1 MIARRTVLKGA
12 AAVGAGVVL
21 PSVGLQGCRGD
32 AEPPSPPTQ
41 DAAGHLVWR
50 NWSGLHHSYPAERA
64 APDSDAAVVE
74 LLAKAP
80 APIRP
85 VGAGHSFTQLVPTEG
100 TLVTLDGLAGVVSHD
115 AAKLQ
120 ATVRAGTRLGDLG
133 PALAAIGQEMPNL
146 PDINKQSLAGA
157 LSTATHGTGRAYKA
171 LHGDVVAMR
180 IATPARGLV
189 DCDATRDPELFQA
202 ARVGLGAFGI
212 LTQVTL
218 QNAGLVRVKKRVEPR
233 QLEDVL
239 DDWPSLIGKHR
250 NVEFFALPFTGI
262 AATITVDEVTEAVRP
277 RGPDTDTDILMSL
290 KRLRDWTTHLPWLRR
305 WIAQKVLAAGVE
317 PTEAVDEGWK
327 LLSNERPVRFNEM
340 EYHLP
345 LDAQLPA
352 LREVIAAIEAHRSD
366 VFFPIEARVIDAD
379 DAWLSPFH
387 ERVSGSIAV
396 HAYYKDDHAFFF
408 DLVEPIF
415 RRHGG
420 RPHWGKM
427 HSLKAADLK
436 TLYPRFADACRVRAS
451 VDPEGRML
459 NAHLR
464 EVFGA

>member
-12 AAVGAGVVL
+12 VAVGAGVAL
-21 PSVGLQGCRGD
+21 SGCAGD

-50 NWSGLHHSYPAERA
+50 NWSGLQYSYPAERA
-64 APDSDAAVVE
+64 APADEAAVVAM
-74 LLAKAP
+74 LANAP

-85 VGAGHSFTQLVPTEG
+85 VGAGHSFTRLVPTDG

-115 AAKLQ
+115 ATKLQ

-133 PALAAIGQEMPNL
+133 PALATLGQEMPNL

-157 LSTATHGTGRAYKA
+157 LSTGTHGTGRAFKA

-202 ARVGLGAFGI
+202 ARVGLGAFGV

-218 QNAGLVRVKKRVEPR
+218 QNAALTRVKKRVEPR
-233 QLEDVL
+233 PLEDVL
-239 DDWPSLIGKHR
+239 EDWPRLVGAHR

-277 RGPDTDTDILMSL
+277 RGPDTDAEVLMSL
-290 KRLRDWTTHLPWLRR
+290 KRLRDWTARAPWLRR
-305 WIAQKVLAAGVE
+305 WIAQKVLAAGVGA
-317 PTEAVDEGWK
+317 TEAVDEGWK

-345 LDAQLPA
+345 LDAQIPA
-352 LREVIAAIEAHRSD
+352 LREVVAAIETHAPD
-366 VFFPIEARVIDAD
+366 VFFPIEARVIAAD
-379 DAWLSPFH
+379 DAWLSPFY
-387 ERVSGSIAV
+387 ERLSGSIAV
-396 HAYYKDDHAFFF
+396 HAYYKDDHRFFF
-408 DLVEPIF
+408 DLVEPIL
-415 RRHGG
+415 RRFGG

-427 HSLKAADLK
+427 HSLKAADFREI
-436 TLYPRFADACRVRAS
+436 YPRFGDACRVRAS